1 MPPDLL
7 LAHLKVQRSTAQAP
21 KLLDLRLTPGD
32 ILHLVAEKAP
42 PANSANAVR
51 TLTRHEAC
59 GMREASMPSD
69 ASQGILARASMRG
82 EASSRGHRC
91 LASMPPRH
99 RSEASMPREDALA
112 RSRGREASLRGMRE
126 ACARRRERGACEER
140 VARGGVAAHCMG
152 RRRGKMS
159 DPSNPL
165 PRDTDLSCQPQD
177 T

>member
-1 MPPDLL
+1 MP
-7 LAHLKVQRSTAQAP
+7 R
-21 KLLDLRLTPGD
+21 
-32 ILHLVAEKAP
+32 I
-42 PANSANAVR
+42 
-51 TLTRHEAC
+51 
-59 GMREASMPSD
+59 D
-69 ASQGILARASMRG
+69 ASHRCLRGIARR
-82 EASSRGHRC
+82 HRC
-91 LASMPPRH
+91 LARMPSRGH
-99 RSEASMPREDALA
+99 REDALA